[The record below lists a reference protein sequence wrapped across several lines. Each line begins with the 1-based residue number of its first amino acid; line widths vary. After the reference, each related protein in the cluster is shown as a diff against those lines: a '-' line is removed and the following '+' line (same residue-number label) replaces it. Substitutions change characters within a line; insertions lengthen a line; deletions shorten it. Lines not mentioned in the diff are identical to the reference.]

1 MLLDPDLLRSKADA
15 FDSGL
20 RGYLKHDVAAYLGR
34 IALAVEVLGE
44 DTGPPPAL
52 PADFQPDAIRTHEFD
67 VVWRG
72 LDREEVRAFLTQLAD
87 ELESRLSSTD
97 TSSTGT
103 PAAGLSMSD
112 RMREASGDL
121 APPTADTVRIEA
133 PTAGPV
139 VPKIDVPTI
148 DAGLPTGEVPSIST
162 PSLDVPSIDVPS
174 IDIPDFVAPSIDVP
188 DFVAPGIEVPTIA
201 IPSSDLPTID
211 APSLG
216 APSIDAG
223 LPTGEVPPITIDVP
237 NLDPPSI
244 DVPDTAALTID
255 VPSEATDTGEA
266 EPVTGEVTP
275 ITVPSLNDDNIENA
289 EIVDDGAAAELAAA
303 EQAAAER
310 SRRRAL
316 DRLTVQRQRFQCR
329 WRSDRR
335 HSPPGA

>member
-15 FDSGL
+15 FDYGL
-20 RGYLKHDVAAYLGR
+20 RGYQKHDVAAYLGR

-87 ELESRLSSTD
+87 ELERRLSSTD
-97 TSSTGT
+97 TSRQSPTVPVADTPSTDT
-103 PAAGLSMSD
+103 PAAGLSMSE

-133 PTAGPV
+133 PTAEPV
-139 VPKIDVPTI
+139 VPKIDVPTL
-148 DAGLPTGEVPSIST
+148 DAGLPTGEVPPIST
-162 PSLDVPSIDVPS
+162 PSIDVPSIDVPS

-188 DFVAPGIEVPTIA
+188 DFVVPGIDVPTIA
-201 IPSSDLPTID
+201 LPSSDLPTID

-216 APSIDAG
+216 TPSIDEG
-223 LPTGEVPPITIDVP
+223 LPTGEVPPIAIDVP
-237 NLDPPSI
+237 TLDPPSI
-244 DVPDTAALTID
+244 DVRDTAALTID
-255 VPSEATDTGEA
+255 VPFEATDTGEA

-275 ITVPSLNDDNIENA
+275 ITVPGLSDDDIENA
-289 EIVDDGAAAELAAA
+289 EIVDDGAAAEQAAA
-303 EQAAAER
+303 EQAAAEQAAAEL
-310 SRRRAL
+310 SIA
-316 DRLTVQRQRFQCR
+316 
-329 WRSDRR
+329 
-335 HSPPGA
+335 

>member
-148 DAGLPTGEVPSIST
+148 DAGLPTGEVPSIYF
-162 PSLDVPSIDVPS
+162 LVWDCW
-174 IDIPDFVAPSIDVP
+174 
-188 DFVAPGIEVPTIA
+188 TI
-201 IPSSDLPTID
+201 
-211 APSLG
+211 
-216 APSIDAG
+216 
-223 LPTGEVPPITIDVP
+223 
-237 NLDPPSI
+237 
-244 DVPDTAALTID
+244 
-255 VPSEATDTGEA
+255 
-266 EPVTGEVTP
+266 
-275 ITVPSLNDDNIENA
+275 
-289 EIVDDGAAAELAAA
+289 
-303 EQAAAER
+303 
-310 SRRRAL
+310 
-316 DRLTVQRQRFQCR
+316 F
-329 WRSDRR
+329 
-335 HSPPGA
+335 

>member
-162 PSLDVPSIDVPS
+162 H
-174 IDIPDFVAPSIDVP
+174 
-188 DFVAPGIEVPTIA
+188 
-201 IPSSDLPTID
+201 
-211 APSLG
+211 
-216 APSIDAG
+216 
-223 LPTGEVPPITIDVP
+223 
-237 NLDPPSI
+237 
-244 DVPDTAALTID
+244 
-255 VPSEATDTGEA
+255 
-266 EPVTGEVTP
+266 
-275 ITVPSLNDDNIENA
+275 
-289 EIVDDGAAAELAAA
+289 
-303 EQAAAER
+303 
-310 SRRRAL
+310 RRRPKH
-316 DRLTVQRQRFQCR
+316 RRPKHRRPRFRCTKH
-329 WRSDRR
+329 RR
-335 HSPPGA
+335 PRFRCTGYRGTYHRNTKQ